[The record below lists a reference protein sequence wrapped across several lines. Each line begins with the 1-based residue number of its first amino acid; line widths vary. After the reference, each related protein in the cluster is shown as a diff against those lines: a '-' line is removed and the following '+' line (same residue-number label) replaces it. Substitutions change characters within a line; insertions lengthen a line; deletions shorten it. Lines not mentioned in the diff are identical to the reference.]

1 MVEPAPVPPR
11 FLESD
16 MTERLLLLADS
27 FHRLL
32 GRALVDLEEDSPTDL
47 VSALWNA
54 ETPIVA
60 HGTEADPVF
69 FFANRAALAAF
80 ETTLEQFTAMPSRYS
95 AEAPDRAERQALLD
109 RVSRYGY
116 AGDYRGVRI
125 TAKGRKFVITDG
137 IVWNLTDQEGRLHG
151 QAATFQPEAVG
162 G

>member
-1 MVEPAPVPPR
+1 MAVPAPVPPL
-11 FLESD
+11 FLQPE
-16 MTERLLLLADS
+16 MTGRLALLADS
-27 FHRLL
+27 FQHLL
-32 GRALVDLEEDSPTDL
+32 GRALVAVDGDSPTDL
-47 VSALWNA
+47 VSALWSA
-54 ETPIVA
+54 ATPIVA

-69 FFANRAALAAF
+69 FFANCAALAAF
-80 ETTLEQFTAMPSRYS
+80 ESTLEQFTAMPSRYS

-109 RVSRYGY
+109 RVSKHGY
-116 AGDYRGVRI
+116 ADDYRGVRI

>member
-16 MTERLLLLADS
+16 MTERLRLLADS
-27 FHRLL
+27 FCRLL

-80 ETTLEQFTAMPSRYS
+80 ETTVEQFTAMPSRYS
-95 AEAPDRAERQALLD
+95 AEAPDRAERQALLTA
-109 RVSRYGY
+109 S
-116 AGDYRGVRI
+116 AGMATPAIIAECGLPPRGESSSSPMGSSG
-125 TAKGRKFVITDG
+125 T
-137 IVWNLTDQEGRLHG
+137 
-151 QAATFQPEAVG
+151 
-162 G
+162 